1 MPEEKISRLSDGVAS
16 FIRLEKQHQE
26 LLWLSGEVRLAA
38 CDAEEHRFQ
47 THIRD
52 LLRGVRAHFA
62 EEEHVLHLWLDLDL
76 LKGHAQE
83 HRDLLTILQDSIE
96 AAQRTALSWGVR
108 VKVTEVIEHLLLR
121 EITEDDPHVLDLAR
135 KVVNPGR

>member
-26 LLWLSGEVRLAA
+26 LLWLSGEARLAA

-47 THIRD
+47 THISN
-52 LLRGVRAHFA
+52 LLCGVRAHFA
-62 EEEHVLHLWLDLDL
+62 EEEHVLRLWLDLDL

-108 VKVTEVIEHLLLR
+108 VKVTDVIEHLLLR
-121 EITEDDPHVLDLAR
+121 EITENDLHLIGLAR
-135 KVVNPGR
+135 NAAQAGA